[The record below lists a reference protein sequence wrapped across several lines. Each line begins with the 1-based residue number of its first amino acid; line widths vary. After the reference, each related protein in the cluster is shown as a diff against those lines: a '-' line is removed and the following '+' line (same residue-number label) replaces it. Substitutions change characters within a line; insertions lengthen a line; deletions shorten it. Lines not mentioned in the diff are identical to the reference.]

1 MKRLTSKQIN
11 FLLLAA
17 QMVVILSVWRLL
29 PPEIPL
35 FYSRPW
41 GKDQLVI
48 FPGILLLPLISFFV
62 FLANLM
68 ISRAASQEEKL
79 IKKTLTTASLLFASL
94 SLIALVQIVRLIL

>member
-1 MKRLTSKQIN
+1 MKRLTNNQIN
-11 FLLLAA
+11 LLLLAA
-17 QMVVILSVWRLL
+17 QIVIILSVWRLL

-68 ISRAASQEEKL
+68 ISRATAREERL
-79 IKKTLTTASLLFASL
+79 IKKTLTTTSLLFASL